1 MAGPQIRAYDYSYD
15 SKGEIIVDA
24 SGLPVRGNLI
34 EMGSVLPKVYGGLNN
49 EFSFKDFTLSFLIDY
64 NYGNKILSASNFYA
78 IRRGL
83 HSMTL
88 EGREGGVTTGVTS
101 TGSANTVA
109 AKAQDYYMTLAQ
121 NVSRVNVLDGDYIK
135 LRQLT
140 LGYNISDKLFGSIPL
155 IRSVSVSLVA
165 RNLAVLMKKTDNID
179 PEAGFSSLINYAGI
193 EGTSLPST
201 RTIGVNVNIKFK

>member
-1 MAGPQIRAYDYSYD
+1 
-15 SKGEIIVDA
+15 
-24 SGLPVRGNLI
+24 
-34 EMGSVLPKVYGGLNN
+34 
-49 EFSFKDFTLSFLIDY
+49 
-64 NYGNKILSASNFYA
+64 
-78 IRRGL
+78 
-83 HSMTL
+83 
-88 EGREGGVTTGVTS
+88 
-101 TGSANTVA
+101 
-109 AKAQDYYMTLAQ
+109 LAQ